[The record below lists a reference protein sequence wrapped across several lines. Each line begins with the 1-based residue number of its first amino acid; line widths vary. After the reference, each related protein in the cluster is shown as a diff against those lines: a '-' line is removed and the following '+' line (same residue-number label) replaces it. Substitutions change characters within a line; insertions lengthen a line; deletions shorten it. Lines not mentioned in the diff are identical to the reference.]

1 MFSSAALPMFHLLQV
16 NSPHLPMLAQSAHTV
31 HISDVQVVF
40 VVGVGVELQV
50 EQVERLLFFMFLSSD
65 LYKSLPL
72 P

>member
-40 VVGVGVELQV
+40 VVVVGVGVELQV
-50 EQVERLLFFMFLSSD
+50 EQVVRLLRLHV
-65 LYKSLPL
+65 LEL
-72 P
+72 